1 MGAGISKG
9 AGCPEWKEYLLHLCG
24 DAQLDREA
32 VRIRLEE
39 NGDYEGVM
47 NDLITE
53 LGQNRI
59 NLDFE
64 RCERWSESA

>member
-1 MGAGISKG
+1 
-9 AGCPEWKEYLLHLCG
+9 
-24 DAQLDREA
+24 
-32 VRIRLEE
+32 LEE

>member
-1 MGAGISKG
+1 
-9 AGCPEWKEYLLHLCG
+9 
-24 DAQLDREA
+24 
-32 VRIRLEE
+32 
-39 NGDYEGVM
+39 M

-53 LGQNRI
+53 LGQSRI